1 MMYKTINN
9 ARIRRQTM
17 KKVLTAVLACILS
30 VAAVGFSA
38 CGGRGNKSDETT
50 IIKDLVL
57 VRETYGIAGRK
68 EDKAFISEINDALI
82 AISGDGYKSVAEKYG
97 LTSELAITDETT
109 NPLKGATDDS
119 WEKIKASGKI
129 IVGYTVYAPIAYTN
143 EKGEFVGFDTEL
155 AKEVVKYLNQK
166 YSFDIKLEFQV
177 ITWSAKETNLEQG
190 TIDLIWNGLTITDDR
205 KENMCISVPY
215 LYNNQVAVIRKADEE
230 KYTNDTATF
239 ANAVVGAEK
248 GSAGEEVIDAQKLG
262 KEKIPY
268 QSQLEA
274 FNQLK
279 AGSVD
284 IVIIDSV
291 MANFYIN
298 ASAK

>member
-1 MMYKTINN
+1 
-9 ARIRRQTM
+9 M
-17 KKVLTAVLACILS
+17 KKVLTAVLACILA
-30 VAAVGFSA
+30 VAAIGFAA
-38 CGGRGNKSDETT
+38 CGKEGKKEGTA
-50 IIKDLVL
+50 IVKDLVL

-82 AISGDGYKSVAEKYG
+82 AIRGEGCKSVAEKYG
-97 LTSELAITDETT
+97 LTSELAITDETV
-109 NPLKGATDDS
+109 NPLAGEADDS

-129 IVGYTVYAPIAYTN
+129 IVGYTVYAPIAFTDD
-143 EKGEFVGFDTEL
+143 KGEFVGFDTDL

-166 YSFDIKLEFQV
+166 YSLDIKLEFQV
-177 ITWSAKETNLEQG
+177 ITWSAKETNLADG

-215 LYNNQVAVIRKADEE
+215 LYNNQVAVIRKADEG
-230 KYTNDTATF
+230 KYTKDTATF

-248 GSAGEEVIDAQKLG
+248 GSAGEEVIDAKKLG
-262 KEKIPY
+262 KEKMVYP
-268 QSQLEA
+268 SQLEA

-284 IVIIDSV
+284 IVVIDSV
-291 MANFYIN
+291 MANYYIN
-298 ASAK
+298 ANA